1 MIENERF
8 TRHNIGHNQS
18 PGMDFQTMLLDERRH
33 KILQTVENIGFA
45 SLQLLVEQTG
55 VSEST
60 IRRDLEH
67 LDRAGHIRRTRGGA
81 AYVGDSLTDL
91 AERGTRAL
99 SEKQAVAKTVAAM
112 IEPGEAIL
120 LDGGTTT
127 YEVARCL
134 IGKSLQV
141 VTNSLPILN
150 LLANETEIELIA
162 IGGYLYPKTGVAVG
176 PVAMASLSQSHVR
189 RLSISVGGVTEIG
202 LVNSNTLLVETERR
216 MMEVAEEVVVVTD
229 SGKLGHR
236 ALAHLASLEQVDRVV
251 VDAGITDQWRTIFA
265 DAGVE
270 VTIAE
275 P

>member
-1 MIENERF
+1 
-8 TRHNIGHNQS
+8 
-18 PGMDFQTMLLDERRH
+18 MLLDERRH
-33 KILQTVENIGFA
+33 RILQTVENIGFA
-45 SLQLLVEQTG
+45 SLQHLVEQTG

-67 LDRAGHIRRTRGGA
+67 LDRSGHIRRTRGGA
-81 AYVGDSLTDL
+81 AYVGDSLADL

-112 IEPGEAIL
+112 IEEGEAIL

-127 YEVARCL
+127 YEVARHL

-150 LLANETEIELIA
+150 LLANEPDIELVA
-162 IGGYLYPKTGVAVG
+162 IGGYLYPKTGVALG
-176 PVAMASLSQSHVR
+176 PVAMASLAQIHVR
-189 RLSISVGGVTEIG
+189 RLIISVGGVTEIG
-202 LVNSNTLLVETERR
+202 LFNSNTLLVETERR

-236 ALAHLASLEQVDRVV
+236 ALAHLAPLEQVDRVV

-275 P
+275 S